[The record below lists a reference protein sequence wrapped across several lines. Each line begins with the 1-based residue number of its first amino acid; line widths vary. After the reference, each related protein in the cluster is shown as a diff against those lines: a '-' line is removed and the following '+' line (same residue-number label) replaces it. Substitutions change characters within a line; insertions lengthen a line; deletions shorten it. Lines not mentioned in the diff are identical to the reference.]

1 MLIIKILLQSLAL
14 TLTNIGAILIGFGGY
29 KVILL
34 FRPINQRAVQTPLAI
49 LLNIVL
55 FFVWTWLIVQFF
67 SKYRLQSTIEYY
79 LVYFAA
85 GVWSPII
92 LIPVHFLT
100 QGYMTSFANIIV
112 LWMYQVLVNIPV
124 LAITRW
130 LGNRLQPNIG

>member
-1 MLIIKILLQSLAL
+1 MRIIKILLQSLVL
-14 TLTNIGAILIGFGGY
+14 TLTNMSAILIAFGGY

-34 FRPINQRAVQTPLAI
+34 FRPLNQRAVQTPLAI

-55 FFVWTWLIVQFF
+55 FLVWTWLIERFF
-67 SKYRLQSTIEYY
+67 SKYRLQSTLEYY

-92 LIPVHFLT
+92 LIAVHYLT

-124 LAITRW
+124 LAIARW
-130 LGNRLQPNIG
+130 LSNLMQHNIG

>member
-1 MLIIKILLQSLAL
+1 LIA
-14 TLTNIGAILIGFGGY
+14 FGGY

-34 FRPINQRAVQTPLAI
+34 FRPLNQRAVQTPLAI

-55 FFVWTWLIVQFF
+55 FLVWTWLIVQFF

-92 LIPVHFLT
+92 LIAVHFLT

>member
-1 MLIIKILLQSLAL
+1 MRIIKILLQSLVL
-14 TLTNIGAILIGFGGY
+14 TLTNMSAILIAFGGY

-34 FRPINQRAVQTPLAI
+34 FTPVNQRAVQTPLAI

-55 FFVWTWLIVQFF
+55 FLAWTWLIRRYV
-67 SKYRLQSTIEYY
+67 SKYWLHSTEEYY

-92 LIPVHFLT
+92 FIPVHYLT
-100 QGYMTSFANIIV
+100 QGYMTPFANIIV

-124 LAITRW
+124 LAMVRW
-130 LGNRLQPNIG
+130 LSNRLQPNFE